1 MDGLNISIL
10 AVLADRDNDGY
21 FRDAVGYLFQ
31 SSRSL
36 RTATKSPKAI
46 NSQQNISILA
56 VLADR
61 DSWPCWATSG
71 AGHFNPRGPCGPRLA
86 SQWHQPP
93 TMYFNPRGPCGP
105 RHPAQPVHSP
115 PRKFQSSRSLRTAT
129 ENKARTKREQTFQSS
144 RSLRTATCFCQL
156 LMVAWQLF
164 QSSRSLRTAT
174 NKNLTLSRG
183 FSISILAVLAD
194 RDQHVDITALS
205 MRLDFNPR
213 GPCGPRRESGAMT
226 ACSKLH
232 FNPRG
237 PCGPRPQAHGQ
248 HCSCLHISIL
258 AVLADRDYS
267 SRQPTHCPQDFNPRG
282 PCGPRRHYRC
292 HSAQLTSNFNP
303 RGPCGPRQ
311 QRRTKDLPHLC
322 TKRRIFSP
330 HQKVF
335 CGKDGK
341 TNVFPPLPR
350 AFSGANLPGSVRAL
364 GPRTRSSGSLP
375 AGRSACSQ
383 SARSCSRISFPG
395 SKNAD
400 YPAPDP

>member
-1 MDGLNISIL
+1 MSEISIL
-10 AVLADRDNDGY
+10 AVLADRDQANSAASAEQAHFNPRGPCGPRPGTNGGTVTIHRNFNPRGPCGPRPAAPLTAPTEGSY
-21 FRDAVGYLFQ
+21 FNPRGPCGPRLIITGPCLPTSVFQ

-36 RTATKSPKAI
+36 RTATGKLCLYRPLCD
-46 NSQQNISILA
+46 ISILA

-61 DSWPCWATSG
+61 DYPAKPRNHHIYG
-71 AGHFNPRGPCGPRLA
+71 DFNPRGPCGPR
-86 SQWHQPP
+86 PD
-93 TMYFNPRGPCGP
+93 
-105 RHPAQPVHSP
+105 
-115 PRKFQSSRSLRTAT
+115 FQAALDAHMG
-129 ENKARTKREQTFQSS
+129 FQSS
-144 RSLRTATCFCQL
+144 RSLRTATCRFA
-156 LMVAWQLF
+156 AW
-164 QSSRSLRTAT
+164 A
-174 NKNLTLSRG
+174 
-183 FSISILAVLAD
+183 AE
-194 RDQHVDITALS
+194 
-205 MRLDFNPR
+205 
-213 GPCGPRRESGAMT
+213 RR
-226 ACSKLH
+226 
-232 FNPRG
+232 
-237 PCGPRPQAHGQ
+237 
-248 HCSCLHISIL
+248 
-258 AVLADRDYS
+258 Y
-267 SRQPTHCPQDFNPRG
+267 
-282 PCGPRRHYRC
+282 
-292 HSAQLTSNFNP
+292 FNP

>member
-1 MDGLNISIL
+1 MRAAKFPLML
-10 AVLADRDNDGY
+10 V
-21 FRDAVGYLFQ
+21 FQ

-36 RTATKSPKAI
+36 RTATHRCI
-46 NSQQNISILA
+46 T
-56 VLADR
+56 
-61 DSWPCWATSG
+61 WPRYSKC
-71 AGHFNPRGPCGPRLA
+71 
-86 SQWHQPP
+86 
-93 TMYFNPRGPCGP
+93 
-105 RHPAQPVHSP
+105 
-115 PRKFQSSRSLRTAT
+115 
-129 ENKARTKREQTFQSS
+129 
-144 RSLRTATCFCQL
+144 
-156 LMVAWQLF
+156 
-164 QSSRSLRTAT
+164 
-174 NKNLTLSRG
+174 
-183 FSISILAVLAD
+183 
-194 RDQHVDITALS
+194 
-205 MRLDFNPR
+205 FNPR
-213 GPCGPRRESGAMT
+213 GPCGPRRGLENS
-226 ACSKLH
+226 
-232 FNPRG
+232 
-237 PCGPRPQAHGQ
+237 
-248 HCSCLHISIL
+248 
-258 AVLADRDYS
+258 V
-267 SRQPTHCPQDFNPRG
+267 QDG
-282 PCGPRRHYRC
+282 EMEG
-292 HSAQLTSNFNP
+292 FNP